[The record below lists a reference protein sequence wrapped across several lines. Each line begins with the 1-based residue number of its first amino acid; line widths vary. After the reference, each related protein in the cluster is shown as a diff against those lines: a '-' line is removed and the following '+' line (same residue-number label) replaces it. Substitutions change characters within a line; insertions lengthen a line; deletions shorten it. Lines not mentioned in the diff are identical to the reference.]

1 MNKLF
6 TGKLRLVSFSVFLV
20 GVISLAVGYYPKAK
34 APQGPQG
41 FTLYS
46 TMFTTAKDGEP
57 VKTGS
62 RVRYQRS
69 DGRFKQETTY
79 YNADGTVRKV
89 DVLFGQPNRGVF
101 TIDETRKTS
110 EFVSPLKPSSII
122 ISEENLRKDH
132 HNILREEAFIG
143 YRVLVSRLNDDGN
156 GSYTELYHAPALMGF
171 PIKTVN
177 VNSGG
182 YKLVIEPTKIVLGD
196 PPEADLNDARKY
208 PVAYS
213 LYEQKIKA
221 LDERGENQI
230 ATEMKRILQSA
241 KDSKP

>member
-1 MNKLF
+1 
-6 TGKLRLVSFSVFLV
+6 LV
-20 GVISLAVGYYPKAK
+20 GVISLAVGYYTKAK
-34 APQGPQG
+34 APQGSQG

-46 TMFTTAKDGEP
+46 TMFTTAKDGQP

-79 YNADGTVRKV
+79 YNADGTIRKV

-122 ISEENLRKDH
+122 ISEEDLRKDH
-132 HNILREEAFIG
+132 HNTLREEDVMG

-177 VNSGG
+177 INSGG
-182 YKLVIEPTKIVLGD
+182 YKLVIEPTKIVPGD
-196 PPEADLNDARKY
+196 PQAADLNDIRKY

-213 LYEQKIKA
+213 LYEEKIKA